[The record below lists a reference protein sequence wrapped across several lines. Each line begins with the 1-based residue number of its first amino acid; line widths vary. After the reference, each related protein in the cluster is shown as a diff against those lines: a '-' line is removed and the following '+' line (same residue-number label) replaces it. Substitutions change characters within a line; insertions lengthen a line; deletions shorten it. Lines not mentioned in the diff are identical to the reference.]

1 LLKSIED
8 SFPYASVYY
17 DLAKDEQY
25 EEKTMEIDEVYQLAK
40 ITLDKLKG
48 NMDGQRAAIKTLKNI
63 DMFRKYP
70 EVITMLEGELEIG

>member
-1 LLKSIED
+1 
-8 SFPYASVYY
+8 
-17 DLAKDEQY
+17 
-25 EEKTMEIDEVYQLAK
+25 MEIDEVYQLAK